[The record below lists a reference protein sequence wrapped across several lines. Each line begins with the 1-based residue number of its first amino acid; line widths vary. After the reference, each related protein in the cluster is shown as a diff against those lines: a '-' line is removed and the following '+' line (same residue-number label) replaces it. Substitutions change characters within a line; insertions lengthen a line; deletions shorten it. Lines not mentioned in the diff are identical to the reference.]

1 MTNELNY
8 KGYKGSSEYSEEDG
22 VWFGKILYIKDLIM
36 YEAEEQEGLYDSFKQ
51 AVDEYFEDCKRR
63 GCESDKPCSGT
74 FNVRVGADMHL
85 ELALLAIRKRTSMN
99 EVVKQACAAALQA
112 DKKTKE
118 VSFGAGGSATWVSD
132 GFRPEGV
139 LCS

>member
-22 VWFGKILYIKDLIM
+22 VWFGKILCIKDLIM

-63 GCESDKPCSGT
+63 GCEPDKPCSGT

-85 ELALLAIRKRTSMN
+85 AGFARYP
-99 EVVKQACAAALQA
+99 QAYIHERSGQA
-112 DKKTKE
+112 
-118 VSFGAGGSATWVSD
+118 GLCGSTPGRQKDERSIFWCRWFSNM
-132 GFRPEGV
+132 GV
-139 LCS
+139 